1 MQKINFE
8 TQDGQ
13 CLHGFFYPCENPS
26 GTVLVASALGVP
38 QQFYKHYGHFL
49 AKNGYQ
55 CVTFDYRGTGLS
67 VFEGDLAN
75 IKLSDWGSLDLTA
88 AINTAHQLAQGNQP
102 NGDNLLLVGHSIG
115 GQVLGLAQN
124 ASLLKAA
131 IFVAS
136 SAPYWR
142 RWPHP
147 RKLYIGF
154 VCGVMLPILSFARKV
169 YPARAV
175 GLSSMDLPA
184 SCARDWGKWMR
195 DKDYLFGAKFNLP
208 LKGYKEFD
216 KPILSLSFDD
226 DDFAPKVNVDYLLNF
241 YEEAKIENEFISH
254 QSLGLGAIDH
264 MGFFKQKFRNS
275 LWSKSLDWL
284 RFQTQSVSKVEDVGR

>member
-67 VFEGDLAN
+67 VFEGDLADVQ
-75 IKLSDWGSLDLTA
+75 LSDWGSLDLTA
-88 AINTAHQLAQGNQP
+88 AIKTAHQLAQDNQP
-102 NGDNLLLVGHSIG
+102 NTDNLLLVGHSIG

-124 ASLLKAA
+124 ASLIKAA

-195 DKDYLFGAKFNLP
+195 DKDYLFGEKFNLP

-241 YEEAKIENEFISH
+241 YERAEIENEFIPH

-275 LWSKSLDWL
+275 LWRKSLDWIT
-284 RFQTQSVSKVEDVGR
+284 FQTQSVSKVEDVSQ

>member
-13 CLHGFFYPCENPS
+13 QLQGFFYPCENPL

-49 AKNGYQ
+49 AQNGYQ

-67 VFEGDLAN
+67 KFVGNLSDVQ
-75 IKLSDWGSLDLTA
+75 LSDWGRLDLNA
-88 AINTAHQLAQGNQP
+88 AIKTAHELAQKNQS
-102 NGDNLLLVGHSIG
+102 NDDNLLLVGHSIG
-115 GQVLGLAQN
+115 GQVLGLAEN

-154 VCGVMLPILSFARKV
+154 VCGVMLPLLSFARNT

-184 SCARDWGKWMR
+184 GCARDWGKWMR
-195 DKDYLFGAKFNLP
+195 DKDYLFGAKFGLP
-208 LKGYKEFD
+208 LAGYKEFD

-226 DDFAPKVNVDYLLNF
+226 DDFAPKVNVDYLLDF
-241 YEEAKIENEFISH
+241 YKAAKIENEYISQH
-254 QSLGLGAIDH
+254 SLGLGAIDH

-275 LWSKSLDWL
+275 LWQKSLDWMS
-284 RFQTQSVSKVEDVGR
+284 FQTQGASKVEEAN